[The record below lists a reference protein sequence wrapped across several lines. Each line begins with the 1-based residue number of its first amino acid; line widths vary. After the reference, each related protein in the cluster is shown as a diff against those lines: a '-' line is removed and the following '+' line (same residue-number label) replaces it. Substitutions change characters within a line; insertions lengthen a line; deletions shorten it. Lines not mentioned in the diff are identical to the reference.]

1 MCQILEGTTNIDST
15 FQLKNRV
22 YPTNNFIMTTE
33 QMRKVREESTGLVS
47 TSTNASALGT
57 VYEFF
62 GDCEYNYYGAN
73 RPTFKFYDNGKEF
86 LLPLSKSLYKRH
98 QETPFTENSLW
109 SLKVY
114 KTTTDQDGQPLIDE
128 NENPMEI
135 WTMGGT
141 QQEIRKSIKEQG
153 VTAEQVQARA
163 IKPKEAIANE
173 GWS

>member
-1 MCQILEGTTNIDST
+1 
-15 FQLKNRV
+15 
-22 YPTNNFIMTTE
+22 MTTE
-33 QMRKVREESTGLVS
+33 QMRKVREESSGLVS
-47 TSTNASALGT
+47 TSTNALALGT

-62 GDCEYNYYGAN
+62 GDCEYNYYDAN
-73 RPTFKFYDNGKEF
+73 RPTFKFYDDGKEF
-86 LLPLSKSLYKRH
+86 LVPLSKSLYKRH